1 MLRLFSVLCRVS
13 GFGRRCRAWCPRWL
27 SWFCVPVVVPA
38 FGVLLCV
45 LCRVVGSVFFVR
57 RPCPSCPWG
66 FWSSRCWWRWCCLPS
81 SSVAAFR
88 ASVPVLVVAPA
99 VVVRFGRCRG
109 VVLSSWVFFCS
120 LGFPEGTTTTNCEP
134 PTTKPPYGGE
144 SGGNAAA
151 VAAASLNHYQEV
163 TKNDKRK
170 ARVHTKFRRFHG
182 SEVLPTAAK
191 RRTANAHTGKHISRI
206 QGYMRNSTRICTVPR
221 GGMGNIRRTREVST
235 CITTVKKESTSSFA
249 SGQMPAAKGQ
259 TPDKQTGKHGRLT
272 CRSPIGFSMQKVSR
286 TGTASSLTADMISIW
301 NTRWSAYGT
310 VWNSSVRRCS
320 GSITPCLTSRA

>member
-151 VAAASLNHYQEV
+151 VAAVSSNHYQEV
-163 TKNDKRK
+163 
-170 ARVHTKFRRFHG
+170 
-182 SEVLPTAAK
+182 
-191 RRTANAHTGKHISRI
+191 I
-206 QGYMRNSTRICTVPR
+206 
-221 GGMGNIRRTREVST
+221 T
-235 CITTVKKESTSSFA
+235 CITTVKNESTNSFA
-249 SGQMPAAKGQ
+249 IGQMPAAKGQ

-272 CRSPIGFSMQKVSR
+272 CRLPIGFFMQKGSR

-301 NTRWSAYGT
+301 NTRSSAYGT
-310 VWNSSVRRCS
+310 AWNSSVRRCS

>member
-134 PTTKPPYGGE
+134 PTIKPPYGGE

-151 VAAASLNHYQEV
+151 VAAVSSNLYQEV
-163 TKNDKRK
+163 NIMRNYKE
-170 ARVHTKFRRFHG
+170 AYI
-182 SEVLPTAAK
+182 SELIAK
-191 RRTANAHTGKHISRI
+191 RAKEKAER
-206 QGYMRNSTRICTVPR
+206 R
-221 GGMGNIRRTREVST
+221 GGTFANEGATRGIVPFTEWLYYTEGIVRWTELSKYQLWNYYLDYRVE
-235 CITTVKKESTSSFA
+235 CVRNGMMFQCGEIY
-249 SGQMPAAKGQ
+249 G
-259 TPDKQTGKHGRLT
+259 LT
-272 CRSPIGFSMQKVSR
+272 NV
-286 TGTASSLTADMISIW
+286 
-301 NTRWSAYGT
+301 
-310 VWNSSVRRCS
+310 
-320 GSITPCLTSRA
+320 